1 MSNQLDFVKTFV
13 QELNE
18 DELNDLS
25 LYINNLKQNS
35 QPKEDPI
42 ANNDN
47 LKSVGWNDLPDFVK
61 RVKLEALHNGYD
73 VTLPS
78 DSPEK
83 YLTMENC
90 STYQV

>member
-18 DELNDLS
+18 EELNDLS

-35 QPKEDPI
+35 QPKEDTI
-42 ANNDN
+42 TNKEN
-47 LKSVGWNDLPDFVK
+47 LKSLGWNDLPDFVK
-61 RVKLEALHNGYD
+61 SVKLEALKNGHE
-73 VTLPS
+73 VILPS
-78 DSPEK
+78 DAPAK